1 MPEIVDKNHLHKIKE
16 VHTMPEKQKQLT
28 PEDFR
33 KAGEKIAQASS
44 RAETAEQK
52 SQELSV
58 TVDSI
63 LTEVLPS
70 LMG

>member
-1 MPEIVDKNHLHKIKE
+1 MTKSAP
-16 VHTMPEKQKQLT
+16 QKQLT

-44 RAETAEQK
+44 KAETAEQK

-70 LMG
+70 LMA

>member
-1 MPEIVDKNHLHKIKE
+1 MPEK
-16 VHTMPEKQKQLT
+16 KQKQLT
-28 PEDFR
+28 PEDFK
-33 KAGEKIAQASS
+33 KAGEKIAQASQM
-44 RAETAEQK
+44 AETAEQK

-70 LMG
+70 LMGL

>member
-1 MPEIVDKNHLHKIKE
+1 
-16 VHTMPEKQKQLT
+16 MPEKQKQLT

-33 KAGEKIAQASS
+33 KAGEKIAQASQK
-44 RAETAEQK
+44 AETAEQK

-63 LTEVLPS
+63 LTEVLPP
-70 LMG
+70 LMGL